1 MLKDAGIT
9 ITKSDVKDLEE
20 KPKYGYTVKGA
31 RTQGEEKQM
40 KLCKKNM
47 LAMAHLTMSFGTK
60 ALLNKL
66 LQLVQQTGRVV

>member
-1 MLKDAGIT
+1 MKGCRDYIHQL
-9 ITKSDVKDLEE
+9 DVEDLEG
-20 KPKYGYTVKGA
+20 KPKYGSGVTGA
-31 RTQGEEKQM
+31 RTQDEEKQM
-40 KLCKKNM
+40 KLGKKNM